1 MVAAFIMYR
10 LLALLLVLSYARS
23 VPPPASDLR
32 AWAGEYEYSEAEPP
46 DLTMDYVAKI
56 SADGRVRVTVDG
68 HMTTIH
74 LLATAKA
81 EGDHVL
87 GIFYD
92 RTIYYEWPKLGLKRG
107 DRIVTLQKKGERYFM
122 RWGGLA
128 SQLDRPQAQVRSISG
143 SKRCVNSAAAASF

>member
-10 LLALLLVLSYARS
+10 LLALLLIVSCARPA
-23 VPPPASDLR
+23 PPQASDLR

-46 DLTMDYVAKI
+46 DLIMDYLAKI

-74 LLATAKA
+74 LLATARP

-92 RTIYYEWPKLGLKRG
+92 RTLDYEWPKLGLKRG

-122 RWGGLA
+122 RWGGLT
-128 SQLDRPQAQVRSISG
+128 SQLDRPQAQVEIV
-143 SKRCVNSAAAASF
+143 KRK